1 MSAAGPG
8 RRSLGSDFRSAGT
21 LVPSPAWFSSHWRCC
36 AWRCARSCSGFHSAQ
51 RLIGAL
57 GGSLA
62 ITASDGGGTTI
73 AVRLPAAYAA
83 ITPCPAEEVQAG
95 LPGWRI
101 LDFDERAAFDAAL
114 AAAEGSRRRIA
125 ALTYDDTTVT
135 RGRLSELVGL
145 MILKP
150 PCRELMRH
158 PLVVRGSEQL

>member
-1 MSAAGPG
+1 MRVLDVPASQVEAVRRRYRIPG
-8 RRSLGSDFRSAGT
+8 RYVLSVGT
-21 LVPSPAWFSSHWRCC
+21 LEPRKNQ
-36 AWRCARSCSGFHSAQ
+36 R
-51 RLIGAL
+51 RLIEAL

-114 AAAEGSRRRIA
+114 AATEGSRRRIA